1 MVACTQNEP
10 DTVTATLL
18 LLVGIAILVMAVLGI
33 ATGKVVAGSKGL
45 KANHYHREDG
55 PLLYWGFVAV
65 YLLTGS
71 FTVYQAL

>member
-1 MVACTQNEP
+1 M
-10 DTVTATLL
+10 TATLL
-18 LLVGIAILVMAVLGI
+18 LLMGIFILAMAVLGI